1 MNTNTDWT
9 TSDLVHCGDFLS
21 SSPASPQLQLLRFS
35 GESGP
40 CGSPFEVTPN
50 LSGSL
55 WDPDNPT
62 VVIVPG
68 RRPPAAPPGWVGI
81 MARELLLLEGRRNVL
96 AADWLLPP
104 EQEIADGAGQIG
116 ERLGQSIRALLE
128 RGSSAEMFHLIGFGV
143 GAHVAGSAGRS
154 LHGAIGR
161 ITGLDPFAPVFSETD
176 KQVSLNYTDAQYVD
190 VVHTN
195 FNANEPV
202 AALGFSRPVG
212 HVDFYIGSGHEHPG
226 CPQALMHSEQYLL
239 CSHRRAFQLFTSS
252 IQAACKL
259 TALPCE
265 SVSDFEKTLCTHC
278 HLPGLSVCPQLGY
291 DISWLPPNRPVR
303 FKQVTAVLDISATA
317 PYCVSPFLLEI
328 HLEGNT
334 SLQAQLFI
342 QLKGDLNKTSIMLVS
357 GPSMVDFQPHKV
369 YRFLISVDH
378 VEDFKTM
385 SLKFYSE
392 RLLYFQWMKRRIKI
406 SYMLLTQLP
415 THAGNVYWRRSVSA
429 VENQVI
435 QVDLQT
441 SKGTHLLK
449 KSKL

>member
-1 MNTNTDWT
+1 MD
-9 TSDLVHCGDFLS
+9 SDLVHCGDFLS
-21 SSPASPQLQLLRFS
+21 SSPSSPQLQLLGFS
-35 GESGP
+35 
-40 CGSPFEVTPN
+40 
-50 LSGSL
+50 
-55 WDPDNPT
+55 
-62 VVIVPG
+62 VIVPG

-104 EQEIADGAGQIG
+104 EQEITDGAGQIG

-161 ITGLDPFAPVFSETD
+161 ITGLDPFAPIFSETD
-176 KQVSLNYTDAQYVD
+176 KVSLNYTDAQYVD

-212 HVDFYIGSGHEHPG
+212 HLDFYIGSGHEHPG

-265 SVSDFEKTLCTHC
+265 SVSDFKKTLCTHC
-278 HLPGLSVCPQLGY
+278 RLPGLSVCPQLGY

-342 QLKGDLNKTSIMLVS
+342 QLKGDLSKTSIMLVS
-357 GPSMVDFQPHKV
+357 GPSTVDFQPHEV

-415 THAGNVYWRRSVSA
+415 THAGNVYWTRSVSA

-441 SKGTHLLK
+441 SKGIHLLK
-449 KSKL
+449 KPKL